1 MAYRAWGGGDAG
13 AIGYLEIES
22 LAQSLVLSGT
32 IGRMGGD
39 RDAWLR
45 QPTRH
50 RILLAAETCFAAD
63 GFDGSRIDEIAR
75 LAAVS
80 KSHLYYHFA
89 SKDELL
95 SCLVELR
102 TTDLLGAKDTL
113 LAQVDVGTRIGSMD
127 ARQQVLERAITD
139 VLVPQRAFIRIAL
152 VEVIRNPAAA
162 APFFEALDTMLEDS
176 VTRLSNSEAGAVSD
190 VASTKALLFYFAIL
204 PSLFRVAVD
213 DDPVGLP
220 GESAAL
226 AAHLAQVEQAL
237 LAVVWA
243 SDTKG
248 AS

>member
-1 MAYRAWGGGDAG
+1 MESFSRPHLDASSTDQ
-13 AIGYLEIES
+13 YY
-22 LAQSLVLSGT
+22 SGME
-32 IGRMGGD
+32 GK

-50 RILLAAETCFAAD
+50 RILLAAEACFAAD
-63 GFDGSRIDEIAR
+63 GFDGARVDEIAR
-75 LAAVS
+75 VAAVS

-102 TTDLLGAKDTL
+102 TADLLKAKDAL
-113 LAQVDVGTRIGSMD
+113 LAGVDVDPVRGDME
-127 ARQQVLERAITD
+127 ARQEMLERAIAD

-152 VEVIRNPAAA
+152 IEVIRNPAAA

-176 VTRLSNSEAGAVSD
+176 LARLSEVGIVTD
-190 VASTKALLFYFAIL
+190 IASTKTLFFYFAIL

-213 DDPVGLP
+213 EDPVGLP
-220 GESAAL
+220 GGAVAL
-226 AAHLAQVEQAL
+226 AGHLAHVARAL
-237 LAVVWA
+237 LASVWA
-243 SDTKG
+243 PDTEG